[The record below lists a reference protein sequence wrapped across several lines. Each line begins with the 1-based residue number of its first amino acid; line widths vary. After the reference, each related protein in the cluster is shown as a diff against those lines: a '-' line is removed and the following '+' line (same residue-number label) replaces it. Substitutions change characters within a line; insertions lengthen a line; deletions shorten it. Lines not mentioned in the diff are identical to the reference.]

1 MPQINRNI
9 VRRATIVTRPLVH
22 PRRFTTIAELMTTF
36 AVAVFALAALVAS
49 TPSRASFHTYQI
61 NEIYSNADGTLQFI
75 ELKEAFGA
83 GGQNFLRG
91 LSITSG
97 SGANTKSF
105 TFPNNLPSSNTGGTS
120 VLIATEGFAQLGL
133 VTPDYIVP
141 NNFIAAPAGRINYA
155 NVDTVSYFSLPTDG
169 STSINREAVPQQNSP
184 TNFAGKSGSIP
195 GATPVTGVTE
205 FYNTILNHYFVTAD
219 PIEAASVDRGAAGPG
234 WVRTGTQ
241 FRSGGPNAVCRF
253 YGNVAN
259 GGPNSHFYTADTGEC
274 AQVKRDP
281 GWSFESNDFAITPSV
296 GGQCPGGLINVYRA
310 YNGRFAQH
318 DSNHRLTTVFT
329 DYQKQLAQGWT
340 AEGVVMCAQP

>member
-1 MPQINRNI
+1 MLPITCST
-9 VRRATIVTRPLVH
+9 VRRVAVDLRALDHFFRPASSSKL
-22 PRRFTTIAELMTTF
+22 LSTF
-36 AVAVFALAALVAS
+36 ALGVFILAALVAS
-49 TPSRASFHTYQI
+49 SPSRASFHTYQI
-61 NEIYSNADGTLQFI
+61 NEIYTNSDGTLQFI
-75 ELKEAFGA
+75 ELKEVFGA

-91 LSITSG
+91 LTLTSG

-105 TFPNNLPSSNTGGTS
+105 TFPSNLPSSSTGGTS
-120 VLIATEGFAQLGL
+120 VLIATQGFAQLGL

-155 NVDTVSYFSLPTDG
+155 NVDMVNYFSLPTDG

-184 TNFAGKSGSIP
+184 TNFAGKTGSIP

-205 FYNTILNHYFVTAD
+205 FYNTTLNHYFVTAD
-219 PIEAASVDRGAAGPG
+219 PIEAASVDRGASGPG

-241 FRSGGPNAVCRF
+241 FRSGGSNAVCRF

-259 GGPNSHFYTADTGEC
+259 GGPNSHFYTADAAEC

-281 GWSFESNDFAITPSV
+281 GWSFESNDFAITPAA
-296 GGQCPGGLINVYRA
+296 GGQCPAGLVNVYRA
-310 YNGRFAQH
+310 YNGRFAEH
-318 DSNHRLTTVFT
+318 DSNHRLTTVFA
-329 DYQKQLAQGWT
+329 DYQKQLALGWS